1 MVTEDQ
7 SEVVAFLESPA
18 THGAQAVERVDT
30 HASVVFL
37 AGDRALKLKRAVRYD
52 YLDFST
58 ASRRKA
64 MCEAELR
71 LNRRTAPAIYRGVVP
86 VTREGNSTLALGGH
100 GEPVDWVLEM
110 LRFDQEALLDRL
122 AERGALPLDAMVPL
136 AAMIARF
143 HATAEKRPDQG
154 GRESMRHVVQ
164 GNAAAF
170 AEHGALLGTHVTRA
184 TGQGSLE
191 AIARHG
197 ALLDGR
203 RAAGSVRQCHGDLHL
218 RNIVLLE
225 GAPTLFDA
233 IEFNDDISC
242 IDVMY
247 DLAFLLMDLWHRQ
260 LPRHANAVWNAYLA
274 ETGDLDGLALLP
286 LFLSCRAAIRAK
298 TSVTQAA
305 LAAAAEDRAA
315 LVKMAHEYLAL
326 ADQLLQPGPPRLIAI
341 GGLSGSG
348 KSTLAQALAPSV
360 GAVPGAV
367 VLRSDEIRKRLRG
380 ADPLAR
386 LDATGYTTEVS
397 RRVYG
402 TLAERAAR
410 VLSSGHSA
418 ILDAAF
424 LDPADRQ
431 AVERVAEARR
441 VPFVGLWLDAP
452 PEVLFARVAARR
464 KDASDADEEVVRG
477 QLVTDLGSIHWQRV
491 EAGEDGGVFPAAAR
505 IVRDEAGAGSADRSD
520 PHSRPRGAAHRLE
533 RDRSRES

>member
-7 SEVVAFLESPA
+7 SEVVAFLESQA

-37 AGDRALKLKRAVRYD
+37 AGDRAHKLKRAVRYD

-58 ASRRKA
+58 ASKRKA

-86 VTREGNSTLALGGH
+86 VTREGNRTLTLGGH

-110 LRFDQEALLDRL
+110 LRFDQDALLDRL

-143 HATAEKRPDQG
+143 HAAAEKQPDHG
-154 GRESMRHVVQ
+154 GAESMRRVIE
-164 GNAAAF
+164 GNAASF
-170 AEHGALLGTHVTRA
+170 GEHEGVLDAHVGRAVTGASLKAIDRHATLL
-184 TGQGSLE
+184 E
-191 AIARHG
+191 
-197 ALLDGR
+197 DR
-203 RAAGSVRQCHGDLHL
+203 RAAGFVRQCHGDLHL

-260 LPRHANAVWNAYLA
+260 LPRHANAVWNAYLS

-298 TSVTQAA
+298 TSATQAS

-315 LVKMAHEYLAL
+315 LVKMAREYLAL
-326 ADQLLQPGPPRLIAI
+326 ADELLQPGPPHLVAI

-380 ADPLAR
+380 ADPLVR
-386 LDATGYTTEVS
+386 LDATGYTLEVS

-402 TLAERAAR
+402 TLAERATR

-424 LDPADRQ
+424 LDAGDRQ

-441 VPFVGLWLDAP
+441 VPFVGLWLNAP
-452 PEVLFARVAARR
+452 PEALFARVAARR
-464 KDASDADEEVVRG
+464 HDPSDADAEVVRG
-477 QLVTDLGSIHWQRV
+477 QLARDLGSIPWQRV
-491 EAGEDGGVFPAAAR
+491 EAGEDGGILPVAAR
-505 IVRDEAGAGSADRSD
+505 IVRDTAGAESAK
-520 PHSRPRGAAHRLE
+520 P
-533 RDRSRES
+533 

>member
-18 THGAQAVERVDT
+18 THGVPAVERVDT

-71 LNRRTAPAIYRGVVP
+71 LNRRTAPAIYRDVVA
-86 VTREGNSTLALGGH
+86 VTREGNRTLALGGH

-110 LRFDQEALLDRL
+110 LRFNQDALLDRL
-122 AERGALPLDAMVPL
+122 AERGALPLDAMGPL

-143 HATAEKRPDQG
+143 HATAEKRPDHG
-154 GRESMRHVVQ
+154 GSESIRRVVQ

-170 AEHGALLGTHVTRA
+170 AEHGALLGAHATRA
-184 TGQGSLE
+184 MEQGWLE
-191 AIARHG
+191 AIARHD

-203 RAAGSVRQCHGDLHL
+203 RAAGFVRQCHGDLHL
-218 RNIVLLE
+218 RNIVLLD
-225 GAPTLFDA
+225 GVPTLFDA

-242 IDVMY
+242 IDTLY
-247 DLAFLLMDLWHRQ
+247 DLAFLLMDLWHRA
-260 LPRHANAVWNAYLA
+260 LPRHANAVWNAYLS
-274 ETGDLDGLALLP
+274 ETGDLDALALLP
-286 LFLSCRAAIRAK
+286 LFLSCRSAIRAK
-298 TSVTQAA
+298 TSATQAS
-305 LAAAAEDRAA
+305 LAAAAEDRTA
-315 LVKMAHEYLAL
+315 LVKTAREYLAL
-326 ADQLLQPGPPRLIAI
+326 ADQLLRPDPPRLIAI

-380 ADPLAR
+380 ADQLVR
-386 LDATGYTTEVS
+386 LDATSYTTEVS
-397 RRVYG
+397 RRVYD
-402 TLAERAAR
+402 TLAEHAAR
-410 VLSSGHSA
+410 ILSSGHSA

-431 AVERVAEARR
+431 AVERVAESRG
-441 VPFVGLWLDAP
+441 VPFDGVWLDAP
-452 PEVLFARVAARR
+452 PEVLLARVAARR
-464 KDASDADEEVVRG
+464 NDPSDADAEVVRA
-477 QLVTDLGSIHWQRV
+477 QLARDLGSIRWQRV
-491 EAGEDGGVFPAAAR
+491 DATTSRTTTGQEALPEG
-505 IVRDEAGAGSADRSD
+505 
-520 PHSRPRGAAHRLE
+520 SRPTMLPG
-533 RDRSRES
+533 